1 MTTALLYRDDA
12 YARECAAR
20 VLAAGP
26 EGVLLDRTVFYAQ
39 AGGQPGDAGALR
51 WEGGAMAVAKAVK
64 GAGRARC
71 CTCPPRAR
79 RCRRSAP
86 R

>member
-1 MTTALLYRDDA
+1 MSTVMLFREDA

-39 AGGQPGDAGALR
+39 AGGQPGDAGMLAGTAAR
-51 WEGGAMAVAKAVK
+51 W
-64 GAGRARC
+64 
-71 CTCPPRAR
+71 PSPRR
-79 RCRRSAP
+79 
-86 R
+86 